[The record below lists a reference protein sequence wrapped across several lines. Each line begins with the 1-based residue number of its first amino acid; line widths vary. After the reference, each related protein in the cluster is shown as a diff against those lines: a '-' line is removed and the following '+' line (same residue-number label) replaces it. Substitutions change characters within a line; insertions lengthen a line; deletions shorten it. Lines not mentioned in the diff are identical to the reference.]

1 MSALGHK
8 RTFAVQKGMSAL
20 LPKADMCG
28 ATSPCLLCAKSGHS
42 GTYSITSSTMEIRLG
57 GVAHRLCNLVHC
69 CRAAIGAMA
78 SEP

>member
-28 ATSPCLLCAKSGHS
+28 ALAHVCFVTKAGIPA
-42 GTYSITSSTMEIRLG
+42 YSITSSTMEIRLG
-57 GVAHRLCNLVHC
+57 GVAHRVCNLVHC

>member
-8 RTFAVQKGMSAL
+8 RTCAVQKGMSAL

-28 ATSPCLLCAKSGHS
+28 ALAHVCFVTKADIPALTQSPRPLWRS
-42 GTYSITSSTMEIRLG
+42 G
-57 GVAHRLCNLVHC
+57 GVAHRLCKLVHC
-69 CRAAIGAMA
+69 CRAAMGAMA